1 MLVIPGGSVQSVTIA
16 ELKSNLSSYLRRVRS
31 GEEILVCDRAVPIGK
46 IVPLARGESIGA
58 EEMELAAAGVLKLPD
73 VAHTDLKRSGRG
85 ARIAST
91 VVLDALDH
99 DRDE

>member
-1 MLVIPGGSVQSVTIA
+1 MQSVTIA

-46 IVPLARGESIGA
+46 IVPLSPTESIGA
-58 EEMELAAAGVLKLPD
+58 EVMELAASGILRLPD
-73 VAHTDLKRSGRG
+73 VVASGPRRLGRG
-85 ARIAST
+85 GRIEAT
-91 VVLDALDH
+91 IALDALDR